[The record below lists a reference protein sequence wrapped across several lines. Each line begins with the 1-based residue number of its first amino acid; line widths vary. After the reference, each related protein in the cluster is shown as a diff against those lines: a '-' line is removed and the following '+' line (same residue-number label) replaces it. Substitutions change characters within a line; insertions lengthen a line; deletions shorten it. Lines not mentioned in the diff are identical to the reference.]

1 MGKQANFTV
10 ISSNPSNEG
19 KTFVTKFARER
30 VEDTFFGQKKTKE
43 TYYVSGSKQI
53 EVGSEIPANIL
64 DGFRVVERP
73 FELEDGEVILCK
85 WLHLK

>member
-1 MGKQANFTV
+1 MSKQTNFTV

-30 VEDTFFGQKKTKE
+30 VESTFFGDKKTKE

-53 EVGSEIPANIL
+53 EVGSEIPHNIL
-64 DGFRVVERP
+64 EGFKVVERP
-73 FELEDGEVILCK
+73 FEIDGEVIYCK
-85 WLHLK
+85 WLHLN